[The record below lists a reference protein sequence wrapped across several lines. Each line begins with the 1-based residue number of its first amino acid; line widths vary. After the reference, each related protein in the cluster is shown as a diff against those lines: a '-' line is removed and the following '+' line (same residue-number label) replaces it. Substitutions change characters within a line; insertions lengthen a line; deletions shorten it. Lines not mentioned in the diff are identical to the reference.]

1 MLMALNV
8 YNHFITVTSQSQITG
23 IWTVCTV
30 VCSGAHQRKH
40 QGYALLALVRRI
52 QLWRG
57 FSSQRAS
64 NAENVSNWWRHHI
77 GQWRPNEMVSILQTF
92 SKQLISNF
100 EFQISKILHFV
111 FRICSYPICYQ
122 LPLVQIMAWRRTGD
136 KSLSAKNEDLVH
148 WRIYPSPSLK
158 IKFKFLYKLQVKSF
172 PCFKMFFQL
181 NREITMSKDCRQVP
195 SKNGTCSYK
204 SLCFFV
210 PGVAVYWVWHGWA
223 EFRYRVHFYLY
234 VSGVTRPYMGLPY
247 SSGVRGQS

>member
-40 QGYALLALVRRI
+40 QSYALLALVRRI

-181 NREITMSKDCRQVP
+181 NGEITMSKDCRQVP
-195 SKNGTCSYK
+195 SKNGTCSY
-204 SLCFFV
+204 
-210 PGVAVYWVWHGWA
+210 
-223 EFRYRVHFYLY
+223 
-234 VSGVTRPYMGLPY
+234 
-247 SSGVRGQS
+247 